1 MKKTDYQ
8 KINTLFMRDE
18 KHIIMP
24 GHFTAPEFE
33 YLKENLWEATEK
45 IDGTNIHCDITVNGT
60 EIEIQICGRTAEAII
75 PPFLM
80 DKLKQIFTIENIKK
94 GMTKALEGP
103 ASDGSSLNISIYGE
117 GYGAKIQ
124 KGGENYIK
132 DDVSFVLF
140 DVKVGNWWL
149 SYDNCRDI
157 ADKMGIK
164 IVPLMGYMTLDQAI
178 DFVKKG
184 FTSAIAEN
192 QNYIAEGL
200 VLKTPNGLRLRN
212 GERII
217 TKIKVEDF
225 VKYKRVYGDGIDS
238 QIQSVGEGKDK

>member
-1 MKKTDYQ
+1 MGKTDYQ

-33 YLKENLWEATEK
+33 YLKDNLWEATEK

-60 EIEIQICGRTAEAII
+60 DIEIQICGRTPEAII

-80 DKLKQIFTIENIKK
+80 DKLKQVFTVENIKE
-94 GMTKALEGP
+94 GMDKALEGP
-103 ASDGSSLNISIYGE
+103 ASDGSSFNISIYGE

-124 KGGENYIK
+124 KGGKNYIK
-132 DDVSFVLF
+132 DDVSFILF

-149 SYDNCRDI
+149 SYNDCRNI
-157 ADKMGIK
+157 ADKMGVK
-164 IVPLMGYMTLDQAI
+164 IVPLVGYMTLTQAI

-184 FTSAIAEN
+184 FTSAVAEN
-192 QNYIAEGL
+192 KNYIAEGL
-200 VLKTPNGLRLRN
+200 VLKTPDGLRFRN
-212 GERII
+212 GQRII

-225 VKYKRVYGDGIDS
+225 AKYKRVYGDEPVEQEPNPGY
-238 QIQSVGEGKDK
+238 GK